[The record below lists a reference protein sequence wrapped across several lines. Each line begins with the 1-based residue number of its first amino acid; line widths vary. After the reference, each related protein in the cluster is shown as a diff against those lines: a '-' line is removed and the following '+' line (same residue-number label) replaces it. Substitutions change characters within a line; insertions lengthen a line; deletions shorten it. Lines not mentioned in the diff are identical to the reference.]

1 MDNLKYLLPI
11 SAFLLISPLI
21 FPEQLVNYITLPIFY
36 FFGMFFLLINFRQ
49 VGEFLYRKP
58 IYLDDLVVEHRMIR
72 LQNPTIFTGIYND
85 NTLQLTYGVVMN
97 FILAFLFALFS
108 EYIVVKDVR
117 RLPIIEIF
125 GIIGGN
131 LSLYFRVQSIVGK
144 VIIKIFHIFKERIE
158 KERNLIKEESEK
170 KDNIMPDD
178 IEDNIE
184 LTIITSQETKDPSS
198 ESEPN
203 SETSMIRRELLNA
216 KFASINRLNPI
227 ANLQNKDMISNCTQR
242 NSHIVELSPEPFK
255 NNGCDKSVSPIL
267 RI

>member
-117 RLPIIEIF
+117 QLPIIEIF

-158 KERNLIKEESEK
+158 KERNIIKEESEK
-170 KDNIMPDD
+170 KDIAD
-178 IEDNIE
+178 EDGIE
-184 LTIITSQETKDPSS
+184 LTIIASGNEEEKDF
-198 ESEPN
+198 EPDSDVN
-203 SETSMIRRELLNA
+203 SNTMMFKKELLQN
-216 KFASINRLNPI
+216 KFI
-227 ANLQNKDMISNCTQR
+227 ANLQNKDVSNCIQR
-242 NSHIVELSPEPFK
+242 NSHIMELSPEPFK
-255 NNGCDKSVSPIL
+255 NNAGPDKSLSPIL

>member
-58 IYLDDLVVEHRMIR
+58 IYLEDLVVEHRMIR
-72 LQNPTIFTGIYND
+72 LQNPTIFTGVYND

-117 RLPIIEIF
+117 QLPIIEIF

-144 VIIKIFHIFKERIE
+144 VIIKIFHIFKERME
-158 KERNLIKEESEK
+158 KERNLLKQEAEK
-170 KDNIMPDD
+170 KDIVE
-178 IEDNIE
+178 EDGIE
-184 LTIITSQETKDPSS
+184 LTIVTSREDQEEVKDSDP

-203 SETSMIRRELLNA
+203 SNTMMFKKELLQS
-216 KFASINRLNPI
+216 KFITI
-227 ANLQNKDMISNCTQR
+227 QNKDVSNCIQR
-242 NSHIVELSPEPFK
+242 SSHMMELSPEPFK
-255 NNGCDKSVSPIL
+255 NNTGSDKSMSPIL